1 MSRHH
6 APACT
11 AVALVALAA
20 ATSSAG
26 TLPPVPLRVVTINVF
41 QGVGTPGSG
50 AATALGAFITRNDA
64 DGSGPNTGL
73 VPDVVCMQECAV
85 SSFGDLVNF
94 NNTYLRY
101 PINGVLT
108 PFTLWGADGDGF
120 NFNEILVRPDITVLD
135 NDNVT
140 NSGPRNWV
148 RVTLQVPGA
157 LRTLTIYCAHFKAF
171 SDAPSLAERTAE
183 ANQLGQ
189 AVYNDI
195 TLGLDL
201 DDNGTRET
209 PAGDIVIAGDLNS
222 NDNFDATIS
231 GVFTHSTLGVPTGLF
246 NLPVERLSGRI
257 PTGLPQLAT
266 FPSSG
271 SRLDYICVSPNLAL
285 AFDTNGN
292 GIFPR
297 ATSTMENDQA
307 EINAMGFVYY
317 SADNAVGHAPGQA
330 SNGNVNATTTAS
342 DHRPVVFDLRLE
354 RNPMLPYFPPGDL
367 SMNGA
372 LDVEDLYRWETDFA
386 AGAITTPDVD
396 GNRNVD
402 LLDRDAIK
410 NASRATELATIAP

>member
-1 MSRHH
+1 M
-6 APACT
+6 
-11 AVALVALAA
+11 LAA
-20 ATSSAG
+20 AGTASAG
-26 TLPPVPLRVVTINVF
+26 SLPPVPLRVVTINVL
-41 QGVGTPGSG
+41 QGIGAPGSAG
-50 AATALGAFITRNDA
+50 ATALGAFVTRNDT

-85 SSFGDLVNF
+85 ASFGDLVNF
-94 NNTYLRY
+94 NNTYLRF

-108 PFTLWGADGDGF
+108 PFTFYGADGDGF
-120 NFNEILVRPDITVLD
+120 NFNEIFVRPDITVLD

-171 SDAPSLAERTAE
+171 GDAPSMAERAAE

-209 PAGDIVIAGDLNS
+209 PAGDVMIAGDLNS
-222 NDNFDATIS
+222 NDNSDATIT

-257 PTGLPQLAT
+257 PTGLPQTVT

-292 GIFPR
+292 GTFPR

-317 SADNAVGHAPGQA
+317 SGDNVVGHAPGQW
-330 SNGNVNATTTAS
+330 SNGNINATTNAS
-342 DHRPVVFDLRLE
+342 DHRPVVFDLRLA
-354 RNPMLPYFPPGDL
+354 RNPALPYFPPGDL
-367 SMNGA
+367 SMSGA

-386 AGAITTPDVD
+386 AGAVTTPDVD

-402 LLDRDAIK
+402 LADRNAIRT
-410 NASRATELATIAP
+410 ASRANELATIAP